1 MKTLQ
6 AIFTRIDSANMNTT
20 DVIVLVGIV
29 AIVMMMC
36 FLLPDTS
43 KVKKSNK

>member
-6 AIFTRIDSANMNTT
+6 AIFTRMDAGSMNTT

-29 AIVMMMC
+29 AIVIVVC

-43 KVKKSNK
+43 KTTNK